1 LLPNFRQA
9 FDVMNIQ
16 FRGVPNPVLNSIV
29 SGGFQNTSFNAN
41 GGATFAGNTIS
52 DGIGRRRLLFGLKFI
67 F

>member
-1 LLPNFRQA
+1 
-9 FDVMNIQ
+9 MNIQ

-41 GGATFAGNTIS
+41 GGATFARNTIS